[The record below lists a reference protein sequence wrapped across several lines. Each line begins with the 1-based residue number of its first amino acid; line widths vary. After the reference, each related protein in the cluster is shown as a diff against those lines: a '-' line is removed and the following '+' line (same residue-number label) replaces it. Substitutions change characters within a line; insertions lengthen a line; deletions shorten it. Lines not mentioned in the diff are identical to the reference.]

1 MEHIIELKY
10 ENNAITIIND
20 IDDNLWFNMYQM
32 DVIFNFKNHK
42 KIIKELFNTKHI
54 KFFKNIVKD
63 YKLYP
68 KIQQKTH
75 YKVLYIH
82 QEGLCTLVIESK
94 KPHVEKKKFLVW
106 ITQAFIPPID
116 CNKMF
121 TINTNIIV
129 GYKKKDTINT
139 KTNIIII

>member
-10 ENNAITIIND
+10 ENNPITIIND
-20 IDDNLWFNMYQM
+20 INNNLWFNMNQVE
-32 DVIFNFKNHK
+32 DIFDFKNYK

-75 YKVLYIH
+75 HKVLYIH
-82 QEGLCTLVIESK
+82 QKGLCTLIVESK
-94 KPHVEKKKFLVW
+94 KPYVEKEKFLVW
-106 ITQAFIPPID
+106 LTQAFIPPID
-116 CNKMF
+116 CKKM
-121 TINTNIIV
+121 NIIN
-129 GYKKKDTINT
+129 KL
-139 KTNIIII
+139 